1 MLTLCLRLR
10 LLAAILLIRLSRI
23 TNSGAVQVCP
33 KSHPHKNHPDRHRG
47 FSISGTPA
55 KSHSRAKKIHA
66 VDENPDDNA
75 RIKDEQEG
83 IKDEQEDKTQHA
95 IHNRRRSMS
104 LGETDFVAHVGG
116 KRFAKYSNQA
126 AQQGLG
132 ANLARRAYTR
142 RSKANDFEENEDAG
156 ASSNMNWQR
165 RFADPLQKKEVVDQ
179 LHHILKNHKDG
190 DTDKMHPNRPRRM
203 SMLRRLSAGIVEWNE
218 RLGFNPAITS
228 ELEFLRDERGEQV
241 IRKIAQNDVDLVLG
255 ESQKLAPKLEDQGD
269 SQNKNKAYEVDRI
282 RAKKDLFSKTCSG
295 PASQQPL
302 KQVYT
307 QAAAPQHS
315 RARERERESC
325 RRNDEERERENRGRN
340 DAKIPHKHPS
350 RGKQTAYSLREERD
364 ALWARTAS
372 TE

>member
-1 MLTLCLRLR
+1 M
-10 LLAAILLIRLSRI
+10 LLIRLSRI
-23 TNSGAVQVCP
+23 TNSGAVKVCRKRD
-33 KSHPHKNHPDRHRG
+33 KSHPDRHRG
-47 FSISGTPA
+47 FSISGTSG

-66 VDENPDDNA
+66 VNVNPDDNA

-83 IKDEQEDKTQHA
+83 KTQHA

-116 KRFAKYSNQA
+116 KQFAKYSNRA

-179 LHHILKNHKDG
+179 LYHILKNHKDG

-203 SMLRRLSAGIVEWNE
+203 STLRRLSAGIVEWNE

-255 ESQKLAPKLEDQGD
+255 ERQKLAPKLEDQGD
-269 SQNKNKAYEVDRI
+269 SQNKNPASDVDRF
-282 RAKKDLFSKTCSG
+282 RGKKDLFSRTCSG

-315 RARERERESC
+315 REREQERERC
-325 RRNDEERERENRGRN
+325 RTIDGERERENRGRN
-340 DAKIPHKHPS
+340 DAKIPNKHPS